1 MAEEF
6 YFDTS
11 IWVDF
16 HEKRCKNVESAFK
29 LIIKIINEDLKIAY
43 SDLNIKEFKDL
54 GYTQD
59 EINSLL
65 SIAKPNNIKRV
76 HIYREQLEEAKKL
89 AIQRDVPK
97 KDALQAILARDNH
110 LQLISRDEHFEKLKD
125 ITRAKK
131 PEDFI

>member
-1 MAEEF
+1 VAEEF

-16 HEKRCKNVESAFK
+16 HEKRGGNGESAFK

>member
-16 HEKRCKNVESAFK
+16 HEKRGENGESAFK
-29 LIIKIINEDLKIAY
+29 LITQIINEDLKITY
-43 SDLNIKEFKDL
+43 SDLNIKEFKCL
-54 GYTQD
+54 GYAQD
-59 EINSLL
+59 EINLLL

-89 AIQRDVPK
+89 AIQRGVPK
-97 KDALQAILARDNH
+97 NDVLQAILARDNH

-125 ITRAKK
+125 ITGAKK
-131 PEDFI
+131 PEDLI